1 MAKIFVTGATGQV
14 GSRVAEYIV
23 KEKLLGVTRGKDVIC
38 LVRNPDKAS
47 FLKDLGV
54 TIVKGDLQDSDTIT
68 AIMNNGV
75 EFVFHVAANCLL
87 NQSYMEMYIPNVL
100 GTRIILDAFIKS
112 KAKCFVHTSSI
123 AVYSAFLGRKKVYN
137 IDEKYPIGSLKG
149 DPYSVT
155 KRIAENLVS
164 YYSERNPG
172 KFFITTRLGP
182 IIGAGDKQTVPALV
196 DIMSYRFLPKLIN
209 GGKDLFSITS
219 SYDVA
224 RAQVFLATRA
234 KSVSGQAFNI
244 ARYPTNYRHMMD
256 VIASYYHR
264 KPPSFSMKYWFFKF
278 TLPFLKM
285 LKTILP
291 RVKLLRNAT
300 SPVAVN
306 YIGKSYIYSSE
317 KIKEI
322 GFDFIVSPKEAIYE
336 CLEHLDPEKK
346 LVKVGKEK
354 NADPKEEILT
364 S

>member
-23 KEKLLGVTRGKDVIC
+23 KEKLLGITRGKDVIC

-47 FLKDLGV
+47 FLKELGV
-54 TIVKGDLQDSDTIT
+54 TIVKGDLQDSETISS
-68 AIMNNGV
+68 IMDNGV

-100 GTRIILDAFIKS
+100 GTRILLDAFIKS
-112 KAKCFVHTSSI
+112 KAKCFIHTSSI
-123 AVYSAFLGRKKVYN
+123 AVYSSFLGRKKIYYV
-137 IDEKYPIGSLKG
+137 DENYPIGSLKG

-172 KFFITTRLGP
+172 KYFITTRLGP
-182 IIGAGDKQTVPALV
+182 IIGKGDRQTIPALV

-219 SYDVA
+219 PYDVA
-224 RAQVFLATRA
+224 RAQVFLALRA
-234 KSVSGQAFNI
+234 KSVSGQAYNI
-244 ARYPTNYRHMMD
+244 ARDPTNYRQMMD
-256 VIASYYHR
+256 VVASYYHR

-291 RVKLLRNAT
+291 NVKVIKNAT
-300 SPVAVN
+300 SPVTVN
-306 YIGKSYIYSSE
+306 YIGKSYVYSSE
-317 KIKEI
+317 KIQKI
-322 GFDFIVSPKEAIYE
+322 GFKYIVSPKEAILE

-346 LVKVGKEK
+346 LVRVGKEK
-354 NADPKEEILT
+354 INDSKED
-364 S
+364 SVN

>member
-1 MAKIFVTGATGQV
+1 MAKVFVTGASGQI

-23 KEKLLGVTRGKDVIC
+23 KEKLLGITSGKDVIC
-38 LVRNPDKAS
+38 LVRNPDKAN
-47 FLKDLGV
+47 FLKELNV
-54 TIVKGDLQDSDTIT
+54 TIVKGDLQDSDTISS
-68 AIMNNGV
+68 IMNDGV
-75 EFVFHVAANCLL
+75 EFVFHVAANCFL
-87 NQSYMEMYIPNVL
+87 NQSYIEMYIPNVL
-100 GTRIILDAFIKS
+100 GTRIMLDAFVKS

-137 IDEKYPIGSLKG
+137 IDENYPIGSLKG
-149 DPYSVT
+149 DPYPVT

-164 YYSERNPG
+164 YYSEKHPE

-182 IIGAGDKQTVPALV
+182 IVGAGDKQTIPSLV

-224 RAQVFLATRA
+224 RAQVFLASRA
-234 KSVSGQAFNI
+234 KSVSGQAFNV
-244 ARYPTNYRHMMD
+244 AKDPTNYRYMMD

-264 KPPSFSMKYWFFKF
+264 KPPSFSMKYWFFKL

-285 LKTILP
+285 LKTIFP
-291 RVKLLRNAT
+291 HVKLIKNAT
-300 SPVAVN
+300 SPVTVN

-317 KIKEI
+317 KIKKI
-322 GFDFIVSPKEAIYE
+322 GFEYIVSPKEAIFD

-346 LVKVGKEK
+346 LVKVGKKK
-354 NADPKEEILT
+354 NSD